1 MDCKETERRI
11 SRTSHRCPRQDRAL
25 PAHFRKYKLRRKL
38 RFGILVLEILAILI
52 IAGVFAYALL

>member
-1 MDCKETERRI
+1 MV
-11 SRTSHRCPRQDRAL
+11 
-25 PAHFRKYKLRRKL
+25 RKYKLRRKI